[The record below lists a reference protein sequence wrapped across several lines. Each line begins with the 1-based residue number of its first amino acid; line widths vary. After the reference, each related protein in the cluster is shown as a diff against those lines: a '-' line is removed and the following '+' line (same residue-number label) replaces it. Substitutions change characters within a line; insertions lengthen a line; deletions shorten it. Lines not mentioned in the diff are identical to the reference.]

1 MGRVLNLMAF
11 VIFATTLFM
20 RSVDPVIPQIA
31 AGLNVA
37 PTTAALLS
45 TGFTL
50 PYALVQP
57 VLGALADMFSK
68 ARLIAVCMLVVGIA
82 TIACGLATNFEMLMT
97 LRVIAGIAAGG
108 VFPIAL
114 AVAGDRVPVQQRQ
127 VAIGRLLF
135 AAMTGNLLGAS
146 GAGVIGDVVGW
157 RGVFFVTGAIDLVA
171 LAVAMPG
178 FRSMNESPGR
188 FDLST
193 FIPNYRAVFSN
204 PLAKY
209 CFGAVFIE
217 ALFLFGVFPYMA
229 VLLQDAGEPRASIA
243 GVVIAGF
250 GIGGVIYTMMVMA
263 CRAHKREKI
272 DGDGRHGNGCL
283 SSGDYAWYALASRIH
298 ELHADG
304 FWFLPAAWMH
314 PGLCH
319 GAGAIGAWVGHRGAL
334 YVFLSW
340 SGRRPRSLRCRSGHC
355 RNHARARGRSGRI
368 GGNRMDLRA
377 VSSAER
383 LERLATSTIGRD
395 ALIRHPHVFRK
406 FSGLP
411 KHINRHSATRIPVA
425 ADAQPFRLEQRKQS
439 LADRDRAIFVESAV
453 IAEAVEIELQRLRFD
468 KETRRYVVNDQMGK
482 IRLPGDRT
490 QSGEFRRGKSRH
502 IIRSGMRVCHA
513 IKDSLVG

>member
-20 RSVDPVIPQIA
+20 RSVDPVIAQIA
-31 AGLNVA
+31 SGLNVT

-68 ARLIAVCMLVVGIA
+68 TRLIAVCMLVVGIA
-82 TIACGLATNFEMLMT
+82 TIACGFATNFEMLMT

-171 LAVAMPG
+171 LVVAIPG

-229 VLLQDAGEPRASIA
+229 VLLRDAGETHASIA

-250 GIGGVIYTMMVMA
+250 GIGGVIYTFMVGWLVANVSEQKLMAAGGMVMGA
-263 CRAHKREKI
+263 CLLVIALRMPWPVEFVNFMLMGFGFYLLHGCIQVYVTELAPTARASATAGHSMFFFLGQAAGPVVYGAGLVSI
-272 DGDGRHGNGCL
+272 GITPVLVVG
-283 SSGDYAWYALASRIH
+283 AVALAVTGWTC
-298 ELHADG
+298 A
-304 FWFLPAAWMH
+304 
-314 PGLCH
+314 LC
-319 GAGAIGAWVGHRGAL
+319 L
-334 YVFLSW
+334 
-340 SGRRPRSLRCRSGHC
+340 RR
-355 RNHARARGRSGRI
+355 
-368 GGNRMDLRA
+368 
-377 VSSAER
+377 SA
-383 LERLATSTIGRD
+383 
-395 ALIRHPHVFRK
+395 
-406 FSGLP
+406 P
-411 KHINRHSATRIPVA
+411 KS
-425 ADAQPFRLEQRKQS
+425 
-439 LADRDRAIFVESAV
+439 
-453 IAEAVEIELQRLRFD
+453 
-468 KETRRYVVNDQMGK
+468 
-482 IRLPGDRT
+482 
-490 QSGEFRRGKSRH
+490 
-502 IIRSGMRVCHA
+502 
-513 IKDSLVG
+513 

>member
-31 AGLNVA
+31 SGLNVT

-68 ARLIAVCMLVVGIA
+68 TRLIAVCMLVVGIA
-82 TIACGLATNFEMLMT
+82 TIACGLATNFEMLMI
-97 LRVIAGIAAGG
+97 LRVVAGVAAGG

-171 LAVAMPG
+171 LAVAIPG
-178 FRSMNESPGR
+178 FRSLNESPGR

-229 VLLQDAGEPRASIA
+229 VLLREAGETHASIA

-250 GIGGVIYTMMVMA
+250 GIGGVIYTVMVAWLVAHISERRLMAAGGMVMGA
-263 CRAHKREKI
+263 CLLVIALRMSWPVEFMNFMVM
-272 DGDGRHGNGCL
+272 GFGFYLLHGCIQVYVTELAPSARGSATAGHSMFFFL
-283 SSGDYAWYALASRIH
+283 GQAAGPVVYGAGLTSVGITPVLVVGAAALAVTGWTC
-298 ELHADG
+298 A
-304 FWFLPAAWMH
+304 
-314 PGLCH
+314 LC
-319 GAGAIGAWVGHRGAL
+319 L
-334 YVFLSW
+334 
-340 SGRRPRSLRCRSGHC
+340 RR
-355 RNHARARGRSGRI
+355 
-368 GGNRMDLRA
+368 
-377 VSSAER
+377 SA
-383 LERLATSTIGRD
+383 
-395 ALIRHPHVFRK
+395 
-406 FSGLP
+406 P
-411 KHINRHSATRIPVA
+411 K
-425 ADAQPFRLEQRKQS
+425 
-439 LADRDRAIFVESAV
+439 
-453 IAEAVEIELQRLRFD
+453 
-468 KETRRYVVNDQMGK
+468 G
-482 IRLPGDRT
+482 
-490 QSGEFRRGKSRH
+490 
-502 IIRSGMRVCHA
+502 
-513 IKDSLVG
+513 

>member
-31 AGLNVA
+31 SGLNVT

-68 ARLIAVCMLVVGIA
+68 TRLIAVCMLVVGIA
-82 TIACGLATNFEMLMT
+82 TIACGLATNFEMLMI
-97 LRVIAGIAAGG
+97 LRVVAGVAAGG

-171 LAVAMPG
+171 LAVAIPG
-178 FRSMNESPGR
+178 FRSLNESPGR

-209 CFGAVFIE
+209 CFGAVFVE

-229 VLLQDAGEPRASIA
+229 VLLREAGETHASIA

-250 GIGGVIYTMMVMA
+250 GIGGVIYTVMFAWLVAHISERRLMAAGGMVMGA
-263 CRAHKREKI
+263 CLLVIALRMPWPVEFMNFMVM
-272 DGDGRHGNGCL
+272 GFGFYLLHGCIQVYVTELAPSARGSATAGHSMFFFL
-283 SSGDYAWYALASRIH
+283 GQAAGPVVYGAGLTSVGITPVLVVGAAALAVTGWTC
-298 ELHADG
+298 A
-304 FWFLPAAWMH
+304 
-314 PGLCH
+314 LC
-319 GAGAIGAWVGHRGAL
+319 L
-334 YVFLSW
+334 
-340 SGRRPRSLRCRSGHC
+340 RR
-355 RNHARARGRSGRI
+355 
-368 GGNRMDLRA
+368 
-377 VSSAER
+377 SA
-383 LERLATSTIGRD
+383 
-395 ALIRHPHVFRK
+395 
-406 FSGLP
+406 P
-411 KHINRHSATRIPVA
+411 K
-425 ADAQPFRLEQRKQS
+425 
-439 LADRDRAIFVESAV
+439 
-453 IAEAVEIELQRLRFD
+453 
-468 KETRRYVVNDQMGK
+468 G
-482 IRLPGDRT
+482 
-490 QSGEFRRGKSRH
+490 
-502 IIRSGMRVCHA
+502 
-513 IKDSLVG
+513 

>member
-31 AGLNVA
+31 SGLSVT

-68 ARLIAVCMLVVGIA
+68 TRLIAVCMLVVGIA

-171 LAVAMPG
+171 LVVAIPG

-229 VLLQDAGEPRASIA
+229 VLLRDAGETHASIA

-250 GIGGVIYTMMVMA
+250 GIGGVIYTFMVAWLVAYISERSLMAAGGMVMGA
-263 CRAHKREKI
+263 CLLVIALRMPWPVEFMNFVVMGFGFYLLHGCIQVYVTELAPSARASATAAHSMFFFLGQAAGPVVYGAGLVSVGI
-272 DGDGRHGNGCL
+272 TPVLVVG
-283 SSGDYAWYALASRIH
+283 AAALAMTGWTC
-298 ELHADG
+298 A
-304 FWFLPAAWMH
+304 
-314 PGLCH
+314 LC
-319 GAGAIGAWVGHRGAL
+319 
-334 YVFLSW
+334 
-340 SGRRPRSLRCRSGHC
+340 
-355 RNHARARGRSGRI
+355 
-368 GGNRMDLRA
+368 
-377 VSSAER
+377 
-383 LERLATSTIGRD
+383 
-395 ALIRHPHVFRK
+395 
-406 FSGLP
+406 
-411 KHINRHSATRIPVA
+411 
-425 ADAQPFRLEQRKQS
+425 
-439 LADRDRAIFVESAV
+439 
-453 IAEAVEIELQRLRFD
+453 LQRSA
-468 KETRRYVVNDQMGK
+468 
-482 IRLPGDRT
+482 P
-490 QSGEFRRGKSRH
+490 KS
-502 IIRSGMRVCHA
+502 
-513 IKDSLVG
+513 

>member
-31 AGLNVA
+31 SGLNVT

-68 ARLIAVCMLVVGIA
+68 TRLIAVCMLVVGIA
-82 TIACGLATNFEMLMT
+82 TIACGLATNFEMLMI
-97 LRVIAGIAAGG
+97 LRVVAGVAAGG

-171 LAVAMPG
+171 LAVAIPG
-178 FRSMNESPGR
+178 FRSLNESPGR

-229 VLLQDAGEPRASIA
+229 VLLREAGETHASIA

-250 GIGGVIYTMMVMA
+250 GIGGVIYTVMVAWLVAHISERRLMAAGGMVMGA
-263 CRAHKREKI
+263 CLLVIALRMSWPVEFMNFMVM
-272 DGDGRHGNGCL
+272 GFGFYLLHGCIQVYVTELAPSARGSATAGHSMFFFL
-283 SSGDYAWYALASRIH
+283 GQAAGPVVYGAGLTSVGITPVLAVGAAALA
-298 ELHADG
+298 ATG
-304 FWFLPAAWMH
+304 WTCA
-314 PGLCH
+314 LC
-319 GAGAIGAWVGHRGAL
+319 L
-334 YVFLSW
+334 
-340 SGRRPRSLRCRSGHC
+340 RR
-355 RNHARARGRSGRI
+355 
-368 GGNRMDLRA
+368 
-377 VSSAER
+377 SA
-383 LERLATSTIGRD
+383 
-395 ALIRHPHVFRK
+395 
-406 FSGLP
+406 P
-411 KHINRHSATRIPVA
+411 K
-425 ADAQPFRLEQRKQS
+425 
-439 LADRDRAIFVESAV
+439 
-453 IAEAVEIELQRLRFD
+453 
-468 KETRRYVVNDQMGK
+468 G
-482 IRLPGDRT
+482 
-490 QSGEFRRGKSRH
+490 
-502 IIRSGMRVCHA
+502 
-513 IKDSLVG
+513 

>member
-31 AGLNVA
+31 SGLNVT

-68 ARLIAVCMLVVGIA
+68 TRLIAVCMLVVGIA
-82 TIACGLATNFEMLMT
+82 TIACGLATNFEMLMI
-97 LRVIAGIAAGG
+97 LRVVAGVAAGG

-171 LAVAMPG
+171 LAVAIPG
-178 FRSMNESPGR
+178 FRSLNESPGR

-209 CFGAVFIE
+209 CFGAVFVE

-229 VLLQDAGEPRASIA
+229 VLLREAGETHASIA

-250 GIGGVIYTMMVMA
+250 GIGGVIYTVMVAWLVAHISERRLMAAGGMVMGA
-263 CRAHKREKI
+263 CLLVIALRMPWPVEFMNFMVM
-272 DGDGRHGNGCL
+272 GFGFYLLHGCIQVYVTELAPSARGSATAGHSMFFFL
-283 SSGDYAWYALASRIH
+283 GQAAGPVVYGAGLTSVGITPVLVVGAAALAVTGWTC
-298 ELHADG
+298 A
-304 FWFLPAAWMH
+304 
-314 PGLCH
+314 LC
-319 GAGAIGAWVGHRGAL
+319 L
-334 YVFLSW
+334 
-340 SGRRPRSLRCRSGHC
+340 RR
-355 RNHARARGRSGRI
+355 
-368 GGNRMDLRA
+368 
-377 VSSAER
+377 SA
-383 LERLATSTIGRD
+383 
-395 ALIRHPHVFRK
+395 
-406 FSGLP
+406 P
-411 KHINRHSATRIPVA
+411 K
-425 ADAQPFRLEQRKQS
+425 
-439 LADRDRAIFVESAV
+439 
-453 IAEAVEIELQRLRFD
+453 
-468 KETRRYVVNDQMGK
+468 G
-482 IRLPGDRT
+482 
-490 QSGEFRRGKSRH
+490 
-502 IIRSGMRVCHA
+502 
-513 IKDSLVG
+513 